1 MKSFL
6 ERPDCRRYI
15 CKSSLEKLCWAIAP
29 KLCNSSEIFWLPL
42 ELIFARLLACKSV
55 SVRRIQTKVLQQEA
69 VGNQRFSWALHQN
82 RASMAMMCHDSH
94 PCNSVWH
101 SRCACQNFSTQS
113 CRRQLFFFL
122 LKFIFSMVLIKTKT
136 ENKNKL
142 RVITSLQFYILAFTS
157 FALVLTVS
165 N

>member
-6 ERPDCRRYI
+6 KRPDCRRYI
-15 CKSSLEKLCWAIAP
+15 CKSSLEKLCWAIAQ
-29 KLCNSSEIFWLPL
+29 KLCNSSEIFWLPM

-101 SRCACQNFSTQS
+101 SRCACQKFQHPGGNY
-113 CRRQLFFFL
+113 FFFR

>member
-6 ERPDCRRYI
+6 KRPDCRRYI
-15 CKSSLEKLCWAIAP
+15 CKSSLEKFCWAIAP
-29 KLCNSSEIFWLPL
+29 KLCNSSEIFWNSSSRAYWRVKVSRWDVYKQKCYSKKQLAIRDFP
-42 ELIFARLLACKSV
+42 EHYTRIARQWRWCAMILILAILCGIV
-55 SVRRIQTKVLQQEA
+55 VVL
-69 VGNQRFSWALHQN
+69 VK
-82 RASMAMMCHDSH
+82 
-94 PCNSVWH
+94 
-101 SRCACQNFSTQS
+101 NFSTQS
-113 CRRQLFFFL
+113 SRRQLFFFR

>member
-15 CKSSLEKLCWAIAP
+15 CKSSLD
-29 KLCNSSEIFWLPL
+29 NS
-42 ELIFARLLACKSV
+42 
-55 SVRRIQTKVLQQEA
+55 
-69 VGNQRFSWALHQN
+69 VGRLHQN
-82 RASMAMMCHDSH
+82 CVTHQKFFDYHWNSSSRAYWRVKVSRWDVYKQKCYSKKQLAIRDFPEHYTRIARQWRWCAMILILAILCGIVVVLVKISA
-94 PCNSVWH
+94 P
-101 SRCACQNFSTQS
+101 NF
-113 CRRQLFFFL
+113 LGGNYFFFL

>member
-101 SRCACQNFSTQS
+101 SRCACQKFQHPIFQEAIIFFSFS
-113 CRRQLFFFL
+113 NLFFRWCL
-122 LKFIFSMVLIKTKT
+122 LKQKQKIKINWGLSRPCNFISSL
-136 ENKNKL
+136 L
-142 RVITSLQFYILAFTS
+142 RHSRLF
-157 FALVLTVS
+157 
-165 N
+165 